1 MAAVSRQ
8 VRRMT
13 TPSARPRPSVLLL
26 LLSAMLC
33 CASMAGAQPVDL
45 YVGSAPVASQ
55 DEAERVRALGPALQS
70 ALVRASGDP
79 TLASDPRLPAVLEQ
93 APRLLQS
100 FGWRQDVGQG
110 ADGAPVL
117 RASLQARFDPAGVQA
132 ALASL
137 GRSVWSERPRTL
149 VWLVIDDGSTRRI
162 ASAAQVAALGA
173 LTGAARE
180 RGVDL
185 ALPQMDAE
193 DLARLDPDTL
203 WGGPSS
209 AALAAASRY
218 GTPVALVVRL
228 SRSGPGWGARF
239 TLADGGRPDDWSA
252 TFPDAGTALAAA
264 ANGLA
269 DRLVQRFALA
279 AAERVVADY
288 EVAIAGVA
296 GADDYGRVMAYLG
309 GLSVVQ
315 SFAPIGAEGSTLE
328 VAATLT
334 VTPARLRQVL
344 SIGGVLAFDEGAL
357 ADERRIALRLVR

>member
-13 TPSARPRPSVLLL
+13 TPSARPRPSVLLLL

-117 RASLQARFDPAGVQA
+117 RDSLQARFDPAGVQA

-228 SRSGPGWGARF
+228 VPSRKR
-239 TLADGGRPDDWSA
+239 
-252 TFPDAGTALAAA
+252 
-264 ANGLA
+264 
-269 DRLVQRFALA
+269 VQRFLTQA
-279 AAERVVADY
+279 AAVVLLMRQAL
-288 EVAIAGVA
+288 VALVA
-296 GADDYGRVMAYLG
+296 RT
-309 GLSVVQ
+309 Q
-315 SFAPIGAEGSTLE
+315 
-328 VAATLT
+328 
-334 VTPARLRQVL
+334 VTARLRVVRQ
-344 SIGGVLAFDEGAL
+344 LAQPLIVVA
-357 ADERRIALRLVR
+357 AVVAAATPKTAATAVLVRL